1 MIIET
6 AKETIIGSGG
16 KSTAFTIQGN
26 SKVYK
31 ILSNDLYTNKELAC
45 VRELITNC
53 IDGQILNGCTD
64 KFIVQAPG
72 RLDPRFV
79 VRDFGPGMS
88 DFTIRGNDEEPGIYN
103 SYFASTKTSSNDF
116 IGGFGLGSKAPLA
129 YTDTFNLTSYHNGE
143 VRGYVIYQD
152 DTGPQIKPTFV
163 DKMGPD
169 DRTGVEV
176 VVPVNP
182 EDFEKF
188 ASEIAY
194 VMRPLGDIAEVR
206 GVKDIKYFPEF
217 DDVYLAKEAPWG
229 ERGNIMAVY
238 GGIVYPIGSVIKEQ
252 TWMMTRCT
260 TAYIKFPMGELDVAP
275 SREALSFDK
284 RTVANIHKRV
294 AEIDAKLFAEDSK
307 KWIDCKYPRH
317 VFREI
322 DSLGYTA
329 RKYMEK
335 AGSNIESLKYSK
347 EQLTYS
353 ELYKRFKMGPEWC
366 NLGVVYDIVESPR
379 LRRIRESGSSS
390 TTISINSL
398 IGINIKNVEIVIDDV
413 KGRVPLMRALNS
425 IEMSKDEVKLTGKV
439 PRGFG
444 KSVLFV
450 DPTDEDAMKLLE
462 RLKVIFDGDN
472 INMYKTSELLQIV
485 KPWIEVRKRTNE
497 PRPKSPSAHRF
508 FKNENDVWVS
518 EDLFIPASE
527 ADEIQGYAIVRNRSN
542 AECLDADKGWL
553 NYDSNFLTRIAD
565 LSGIKEFTVV
575 RPQIAKKVRK
585 LGEVECLFEKSINDY
600 IMLIDKVD
608 YDEYVSP
615 SRRAQPYLN
624 HITRNEELNF
634 LSKYFSSKNKE
645 ISKDFAKL
653 STVNNRW
660 GWNRFAGA
668 DNRDLNRKLEL
679 CAKIFDKLKDNAYDN
694 DDKMV
699 IEFETNYHIVSEY
712 MGRRGTLSKEQV
724 AQIVKFM
731 KAVESAK

>member
-260 TAYIKFPMGELDVAP
+260 L
-275 SREALSFDK
+275 
-284 RTVANIHKRV
+284 
-294 AEIDAKLFAEDSK
+294 
-307 KWIDCKYPRH
+307 
-317 VFREI
+317 
-322 DSLGYTA
+322 
-329 RKYMEK
+329 
-335 AGSNIESLKYSK
+335 
-347 EQLTYS
+347 
-353 ELYKRFKMGPEWC
+353 
-366 NLGVVYDIVESPR
+366 R
-379 LRRIRESGSSS
+379 LVRMRRS
-390 TTISINSL
+390 
-398 IGINIKNVEIVIDDV
+398 
-413 KGRVPLMRALNS
+413 
-425 IEMSKDEVKLTGKV
+425 
-439 PRGFG
+439 
-444 KSVLFV
+444 
-450 DPTDEDAMKLLE
+450 
-462 RLKVIFDGDN
+462 
-472 INMYKTSELLQIV
+472 
-485 KPWIEVRKRTNE
+485 
-497 PRPKSPSAHRF
+497 
-508 FKNENDVWVS
+508 
-518 EDLFIPASE
+518 
-527 ADEIQGYAIVRNRSN
+527 
-542 AECLDADKGWL
+542 C
-553 NYDSNFLTRIAD
+553 
-565 LSGIKEFTVV
+565 
-575 RPQIAKKVRK
+575 
-585 LGEVECLFEKSINDY
+585 
-600 IMLIDKVD
+600 
-608 YDEYVSP
+608 
-615 SRRAQPYLN
+615 
-624 HITRNEELNF
+624 
-634 LSKYFSSKNKE
+634 
-645 ISKDFAKL
+645 
-653 STVNNRW
+653 
-660 GWNRFAGA
+660 
-668 DNRDLNRKLEL
+668 
-679 CAKIFDKLKDNAYDN
+679 
-694 DDKMV
+694 
-699 IEFETNYHIVSEY
+699 
-712 MGRRGTLSKEQV
+712 
-724 AQIVKFM
+724 
-731 KAVESAK
+731 